1 MPESLVLGKMNPCV
15 AMWPFLKNIELYN
28 ISKKELKEPTFNKL
42 DEDQKAGIMK
52 LHGNPTKIKR
62 ICPFQVK

>member
-1 MPESLVLGKMNPCV
+1 MQESLALGKMNPYV
-15 AMWPFLKNIELYN
+15 TIWLFLNNIELYN

-62 ICPFQVK
+62 ICPFQV